1 MRNLTLPTG
10 SGGVLNR
17 FPTQAQTKKGSVM
30 SKYEFFST
38 CYACRSIDLEIVH
51 NDDFG
56 PMTACTQCGYS
67 WVSTF
72 EDFTADITITKA
84 SQPPEFTACLPDIHS
99 VNINEKFPHVILNS

>member
-1 MRNLTLPTG
+1 
-10 SGGVLNR
+10 
-17 FPTQAQTKKGSVM
+17 M
-30 SKYEFFST
+30 SKYEFFPT

-84 SQPPEFTACLPDIHS
+84 S
-99 VNINEKFPHVILNS
+99 